1 MHHVKILFTYITDL
15 KIPWWWLWQ
24 QRCLYFSHRYWTG
37 DTAHIAI
44 LFFHNRDKFG
54 GKSAM
59 FANTR
64 EKIEGMHAQIGLC
77 LLCRT
82 WCMCAGHCQHWR
94 TVTVQLS
101 VFIPFGLHGY
111 EECWFPP
118 IFLHGR
124 KTKWAA
130 VTRIGIGTE
139 FCTDS
144 PFYIYGSFSSLIYY
158 LYLVW
163 WRFKQNFPAH
173 LLCMCASLA
182 DIAPVLHQLPL
193 GVESLFLYV
202 SSCVSFCNV
211 CKLTFFL
218 LFGIYAHCVITCLDC
233 VYFLCFLVQSIFSQ
247 VFELEQADI
256 ENKGS
261 HNGSR

>member
-144 PFYIYGSFSSLIYY
+144 PFYIYGSLLVFFPDLLPILSVVAFQAEFSRPSIMHVCVSCRYSTCASSITTWRRISFFVCLLLCVILQCLQTYFFSSF
-158 LYLVW
+158 W
-163 WRFKQNFPAH
+163 N
-173 LLCMCASLA
+173 LCTLCDNMSWLCLF
-182 DIAPVLHQLPL
+182 
-193 GVESLFLYV
+193 SLFSRAEYI
-202 SSCVSFCNV
+202 
-211 CKLTFFL
+211 LTSVWI
-218 LFGIYAHCVITCLDC
+218 GTGWYW
-233 VYFLCFLVQSIFSQ
+233 
-247 VFELEQADI
+247 E
-256 ENKGS
+256 
-261 HNGSR
+261 